1 MHENGDYTALE
12 QAWLAEG
19 FSPSPMH
26 GPYVHELVRQF
37 AKREG
42 EHLRFRLEVRPEHCN
57 GYATAHGGFL
67 ATLADVWL
75 AYNVYHRLP
84 QSARIVTANLS
95 VDYLAPAS
103 AGQWLESQIDRI
115 KLGSRLCHA
124 SGAILRQGT
133 PVIAMRASFAV
144 LEGGRGGA

>member
-1 MHENGDYTALE
+1 MEPHPDYTPLE
-12 QAWLAEG
+12 QSWLAEG
-19 FSPSPMH
+19 FAPSPMH
-26 GPYVHELVRQF
+26 GPYVRELVRQF
-37 AKREG
+37 ARPEG

-84 QSARIVTANLS
+84 RSARIVTANLS
-95 VDYLAPAS
+95 VDYLAPA
-103 AGQWLESQIDRI
+103 AVGHWLESQIDRI

-124 SGAILRQGT
+124 SGAILREGA
-133 PVIAMRASFAV
+133 PVVAMRASFAV
-144 LEGGRGGA
+144 LEGKA